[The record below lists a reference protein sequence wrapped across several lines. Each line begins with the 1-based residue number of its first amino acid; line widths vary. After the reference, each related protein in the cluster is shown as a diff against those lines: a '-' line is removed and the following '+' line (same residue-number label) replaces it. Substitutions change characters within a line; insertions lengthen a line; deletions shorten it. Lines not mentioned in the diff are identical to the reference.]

1 MQLRATMRG
10 LPWSSGL
17 FQRGLGRPGTSG
29 KSQNDVINGHGDWHD
44 RSGIVTGGMSCFT
57 ASRRKRKENR
67 HYCLLGLLL
76 PLWASVL
83 ERKKKM
89 ETSSRLLEGDTKARS
104 MSGHS
109 TLCLSVCV
117 SQMCT
122 IVFCLYHILVYHNI
136 VYLCVR
142 FVWVTKWVMCLV
154 LK

>member
-83 ERKKKM
+83 ERKKKKWK
-89 ETSSRLLEGDTKARS
+89 LAQGFWKV
-104 MSGHS
+104 
-109 TLCLSVCV
+109 TLKLAACLGTALFVCPSV
-117 SQMCT
+117 
-122 IVFCLYHILVYHNI
+122 
-136 VYLCVR
+136 
-142 FVWVTKWVMCLV
+142 
-154 LK
+154 

>member
-117 SQMCT
+117 SQKCT